1 MRALVTRPRGEA
13 AELAE
18 ALARR
23 GIDALIEPLLAIEYR
38 DAPSPDFSA
47 VQAVL
52 VTSGNGV
59 RALARLTRERAVP
72 LFAVG
77 AASAAAARAAG
88 FAHVASADGAVD
100 GLARLVR
107 AQLDPGAGRL
117 LHVAGSA
124 VAGDLA
130 GSLCDAGFAVERTVL
145 YDARPATALTAACV
159 DALAAGRVDVALFFS
174 PRTAALF
181 ARLADEAGTDRAM
194 ARVTALSISA
204 AADAALAPLG
214 FRGRVVA
221 TRPDQASL
229 LAALD
234 RLRR

>member
-1 MRALVTRPRGEA
+1 MRALVTRPRGES

-18 ALARR
+18 ALGRR

-59 RALARLTRERAVP
+59 RALARLTGERTVP

-100 GLARLVR
+100 DLARLVR
-107 AQLDPGAGRL
+107 A
-117 LHVAGSA
+117 
-124 VAGDLA
+124 
-130 GSLCDAGFAVERTVL
+130 
-145 YDARPATALTAACV
+145 
-159 DALAAGRVDVALFFS
+159 
-174 PRTAALF
+174 
-181 ARLADEAGTDRAM
+181 
-194 ARVTALSISA
+194 
-204 AADAALAPLG
+204 
-214 FRGRVVA
+214 
-221 TRPDQASL
+221 
-229 LAALD
+229 
-234 RLRR
+234 